1 MYIPTVAG
9 FRQSSIYTFIW
20 CTHIYS
26 MIDLANLLAS
36 VPSKTPLL
44 FFRSSELAH
53 LHHFPRCKNDKS
65 LKPPSTAP
73 CSKILQNICFLTSF
87 FCCAFHGKWSPSN
100 KDPGRRLFDDKELGY
115 FGVLLVCCWNAKSL
129 SRGNLTISFWLLDP
143 YCKIHRI
150 PYSPVS

>member
-65 LKPPSTAP
+65 LKPPSKAP
-73 CSKILQNICFLTSF
+73 CSKILQNICFLTSC

-100 KDPGRRLFDDKELGY
+100 KDPGEKVIWRKRTWVFWCCASLLLKRKVF
-115 FGVLLVCCWNAKSL
+115 VTWQSHHILLVVGSL
-129 SRGNLTISFWLLDP
+129 L
-143 YCKIHRI
+143 
-150 PYSPVS
+150 

>member
-1 MYIPTVAG
+1 
-9 FRQSSIYTFIW
+9 
-20 CTHIYS
+20 

-65 LKPPSTAP
+65 LKPPSKAP

-87 FCCAFHGKWSPSN
+87 FFVVPFMAN
-100 KDPGRRLFDDKELGY
+100 EVQVTRILGEGY
-115 FGVLLVCCWNAKSL
+115 LTTKNLGILVVC
-129 SRGNLTISFWLLDP
+129 
-143 YCKIHRI
+143 
-150 PYSPVS
+150 